1 MTVKLSEALAAEYRR
16 LFDECR
22 IRPERQ
28 AAVDATVDKLI
39 ANRGRYEAA
48 VEGLGIPWAFVAV
61 IHNMESSLNFS
72 RHLHNGDSL
81 KRRTVRVPKGRPS
94 EGSPPFT
101 WEESAHDALTFKGL
115 DDWHDWSLAG
125 TLYQIERYNGWG
137 YRKYHPDVLS
147 PYLWSGSQLYSAG
160 KYVADGR
167 WSDSAVSQQ
176 LGAAV
181 LLRRLE
187 EREAGSA
194 MATAAG
200 AGAEAEAVP
209 AVAAKPKGPAGPL
222 VVWGPEAYD
231 DKALLLQ
238 QGLNRFPGVFLR
250 EDGLAG
256 RHTSDAAFRV
266 LGAYLQGDP
275 DHPA

>member
-1 MTVKLSEALAAEYRR
+1 MSVKLTDALAAEYRR
-16 LFDECR
+16 LFDACR

-28 AAVDATVDKLI
+28 AAVDDIVDKLI
-39 ANRGRYEAA
+39 ANRARYEAA
-48 VEGLGIPWAFVAV
+48 TEGLGIPWSFVAV
-61 IHNMESSLNFS
+61 IHNMEASLNFS

-81 KRRTVRVPKGRPS
+81 SRRTVRVPKGRPS

-101 WEESAHDALTFKGL
+101 WEESARDALTFKAL
-115 DDWHDWSLAG
+115 NDWHDWSLAG
-125 TLYQIERYNGWG
+125 TLYQLERYNGWG
-137 YRKYHPDVLS
+137 YRKYHPEVLS

-187 EREAGSA
+187 ERESGLAV
-194 MATAAG
+194 AA
-200 AGAEAEAVP
+200 APTP
-209 AVAAKPKGPAGPL
+209 AVATEDTAPQGPL
-222 VVWGPEAYD
+222 VVWGPDRYD
-231 DKALLLQ
+231 ANALLLQ
-238 QGLNRFPGVFLR
+238 QGLNRFSDVFLR

-256 RHTSDAAFRV
+256 RHTSDAVYRV
-266 LGAYLQGDP
+266 LGGYLSGDP
-275 DHPA
+275 DHSA